1 MNYPFSG
8 IIVRYLR
15 GQNIGEANDNVQD
28 QLHVN
33 LWDIGEKSY
42 LDIGLMVSN
51 PMGVDAIWIDLPW
64 HARRPHLIDLAPGL
78 DGDKLLTAI
87 FNEVAT
93 YEGASGAHYAVVTLD
108 TPSRQTE
115 EDDPFL
121 VVRLDPRKIE
131 HSYLTIDGQSEV
143 TRFCIEWPELNYS
156 KDEHKTYRRYIRV
169 RITHVPRDV
178 FFSTFY
184 PKDRTLLS
192 SSVITRLL
200 DFRVN
205 VRRGVP
211 DQILLGEPRLEF
223 PRLKKIHVFA
233 IVPRETELP
242 FHSEGYKGCR
252 SLEDEEI
259 WNSYINLPYRSH
271 GQNSETVRN
280 YLGYQWTAASK
291 QVDIAVKDLVALGRF
306 VHVTSSRSTN
316 TRFVIV
322 VALLGT
328 LGSAIWDVVKAYF
341 ITRTGVHLKTDP
353 TWQDLFLWLLW
364 PAVALLLLM
373 LIDRATLNDLA
384 GRLKRV
390 WIKVHDAVG
399 AWWASL

>member
-8 IIVRYLR
+8 IVVRYLR
-15 GQNIGEANDNVQD
+15 DQATEQSDNDVQD

-33 LWDIGEKSY
+33 LWDIADKSY
-42 LDIGLMVSN
+42 LDIGLMVSDPSGIN
-51 PMGVDAIWIDLPW
+51 AIWIDLPW
-64 HARRPHLIDLAPGL
+64 HARRSHLIDLGPGL

-93 YEGASGAHYAVVTLD
+93 YEGASDAHYAVVTLNN
-108 TPSRQTE
+108 PSHPSHKG
-115 EDDPFL
+115 DSFL
-121 VVRLDPRKIE
+121 VVRLDSRKIE
-131 HSYLTIDGQSEV
+131 HSHLTIDGQSEV
-143 TRFCIEWPELNYS
+143 TRFCIKWPELNYS
-156 KDEHKTYRRYIRV
+156 KEEHESFWRYIRL
-169 RITHVPRDV
+169 RITNVPRDV
-178 FFSTFY
+178 FFATFR

-192 SSVITRLL
+192 SSVVTRLL

-211 DQILLGEPRLEF
+211 DQVLLGEARLEF

-259 WNSYINLPYRSH
+259 WNGYINLPYRSH
-271 GQNSETVRN
+271 GQNGETVKN

-291 QVDIAVKDLVALGRF
+291 KPDTPVKDLVALGRF
-306 VHVTSSRSTN
+306 VHVTSTRSTN

-328 LGSAIWDVVKAYF
+328 LGSAIWDVVKGYF
-341 ITRTGVHLKTDP
+341 ITRAGTHSNTDP
-353 TWQDLFLWLLW
+353 TWRQLFLWLLL
-364 PAVALLLLM
+364 PAVVLVLLM
-373 LIDRATLNDLA
+373 LVDRATLNDLA
-384 GRLKRV
+384 SRVKRAWTKTRDTV
-390 WIKVHDAVG
+390 SE
-399 AWWASL
+399 WWASR

>member
-8 IIVRYLR
+8 IVVRYLR
-15 GQNIGEANDNVQD
+15 GQGIEQANNSVQD
-28 QLHVN
+28 ELHVN
-33 LWDIGEKSY
+33 LWDISEKSY

-51 PMGVDAIWIDLPW
+51 PSELKAIWIDLPW
-64 HARRPHLIDLAPGL
+64 HSRRSHLIDLGPGL

-93 YEGASGAHYAVVTLD
+93 YEGASDAHYAVVTLNS
-108 TPSRQTE
+108 PSHQSNGN
-115 EDDPFL
+115 DSFL
-121 VVRLDPRKIE
+121 VVRLDSRKIE
-131 HSYLTIDGQSEV
+131 HSHLTIDGQSEV
-143 TRFCIEWPELNYS
+143 TRFCIEWPELSYG
-156 KDEHKTYRRYIRV
+156 KDEHKDYRRYIRL

-178 FFSTFY
+178 FFSTFR

-192 SSVITRLL
+192 SSVVTRLL

-211 DQILLGEPRLEF
+211 DQVLLGEARLEF

-259 WNSYINLPYRSH
+259 WNGYINLPYRSH
-271 GQNSETVRN
+271 GQNGETVKN

-291 QVDIAVKDLVALGRF
+291 NERPVKDLVALGRF
-306 VHVTSSRSTN
+306 VHVTSTRSTN

-328 LGSAIWDVVKAYF
+328 LGSAIWDVVKGYF
-341 ITRTGVHLKTDP
+341 ITRAGLHPKTDP
-353 TWQDLFLWLLW
+353 TWQELFLWLLW
-364 PAVALLLLM
+364 PAAVLVLLM
-373 LIDRATLNDLA
+373 LVDRATLNDLA
-384 GRLKRV
+384 SRAKRV
-390 WIKVHDAVG
+390 WIKARDTVSS
-399 AWWASL
+399 WWASR